1 MSYSHGSYGAHR
13 SYGGSFGGSASGGLR
28 WTLIETT
35 GKPPA
40 PRGYHT
46 ANLVGNVMIVVGGSD
61 GRECFS
67 DVWCLHLGGL
77 LTQCCGSPL
86 LIAKCFWQ
94 ILLLGPD
101 SISNSLTDD
110 FRTPLRK
117 LEAISS
123 LWADMMARRTGT
135 MLSCLT
141 LVSICLFDSVL
152 TLTPSTAVTLQ
163 YEPRTVKGKPPSARG
178 YHVTTI
184 VDSRLFVFGGVSR
197 FPSLCAFLNRE
208 VF

>member
-1 MSYSHGSYGAHR
+1 M
-13 SYGGSFGGSASGGLR
+13 
-28 WTLIETT
+28 
-35 GKPPA
+35 
-40 PRGYHT
+40 
-46 ANLVGNVMIVVGGSD
+46 VVVGGSD

-77 LTQCCGSPL
+77 LMQCCGSPL

-101 SISNSLTDD
+101 SIFNSLTDD

-123 LWADMMARRTGT
+123 LWVVMMAGHTG
-135 MLSCLT
+135 MIFSCLT
-141 LVSICLFDSVL
+141 LVSIYLFDSVL
-152 TLTPSTAVTLQ
+152 TLILSTAVTLQ
-163 YEPRTVKGKPPSARG
+163 YEPRTVRGKPPSARG
-178 YHVTTI
+178 YHVTLLA
-184 VDSRLFVFGGVSR
+184 DSRLFVFGGVSR
-197 FPSLCAFLNRE
+197 FPSLYVFLNRE